1 MYKGLQSTTW
11 WQNRG
16 FFRLLLSRS
25 GESRLTITAGYL
37 AYVTLLS
44 LVPLVTVI
52 FSVFTAFPVF
62 VGITDQVKHFVFSNF
77 VPATGDVVQNYLDQ
91 FVSNSSNMS
100 AVGIIALVVT
110 SLLLISAVDKA
121 LNAIWRS
128 KHRRP
133 AMVSF
138 AVYWMILT
146 LGPLLAGAS
155 LVTSSYLLSL
165 KLLTDTGIN
174 GVLDNL
180 LVLLPMILSALSFWL
195 LYGVVPTERVPTLHA
210 LSGALFAA
218 LLFEVSKKIFTL
230 YIAFFPSYQLI
241 YGALAV
247 IPILFVWVYL
257 SWCIVLLGAEVTA
270 TLGEWQMQKQMA
282 GSDSDSQTEADNV

>member
-1 MYKGLQSTTW
+1 MQTGLQPTIWRQS
-11 WQNRG
+11 RS
-16 FFRLLLSRS
+16 FLRLLLARS
-25 GESRLTITAGYL
+25 HESRLTVTAGYL

-62 VGITDQVKHFVFSNF
+62 VGITDKVKHFIFSNF

-146 LGPLLAGAS
+146 LGPLLAGTS

-174 GVLDNL
+174 GALDRL
-180 LVLLPMILSALSFWL
+180 LVLLPMMLSLLSFWL
-195 LYGVVPTERVPTLHA
+195 LYSVVPTERVATRHA
-210 LSGALFAA
+210 LSGAIFAA

-230 YIAFFPSYQLI
+230 YITFFPSYQLI
-241 YGALAV
+241 YGAMAV

-270 TLGEWQMQKQMA
+270 ALGEWQQQKLV
-282 GSDSDSQTEADNV
+282 STLTVNPDSEGK